1 MFQTNMVGHLWDLV
15 DEGLEGV
22 LDLLQG
28 RIGVTGLCTPVT
40 SAPVRHLRY
49 GRDVSPRVFH
59 TRGGV
64 FFQPDKAAYENT
76 RCKPTPA
83 EWLKTRNPLAKL
95 SHLCRERKLGLR
107 VVIECTNIGRIAS
120 GDPHFARKNVFGD
133 VSPSQ
138 MCPANPDVAEFI
150 RTLAA
155 DVCRNYA
162 VDAVELTGLDAI
174 APLADD
180 PDHGLGPGGRQLMAL
195 CFCESCRRSAMAAG
209 VDVEAAARSTAVRLD
224 TVFRTGQ
231 PIESARGELTT
242 LAADDPPLASFLGWY
257 RDRIAELFGRL
268 RNSSGVQVILH
279 TRPMR
284 TEDDVWI
291 DSGYTAKADAVI
303 CDYAGWET
311 ASLERLIQ
319 RMRGTIDDGQRLE
332 VQLPVCPPAGG
343 QAQTLVRNLT
353 RAAEL
358 GVASA
363 NLDHYGRLPWD
374 HVDLV
379 KQAVRFA
386 RRRVGC
392 R

>member
-1 MFQTNMVGHLWDLV
+1 MFQANMVGHLWDIV

-95 SHLCRERKLGLR
+95 SELCRERKLGLR
-107 VVIECTNIGRIAS
+107 AVIECTNIGRIAS
-120 GDPHFARKNVFGD
+120 GDPHFARKNVFD
-133 VSPSQ
+133 DASPSQ
-138 MCPANPDVAEFI
+138 MCLANPDVAEFI
-150 RTLAA
+150 RALAVDA
-155 DVCRNYA
+155 GRNYA
-162 VDAVELTGLDAI
+162 IDAVELIGLDAMET
-174 APLADD
+174 PADD
-180 PDHGLGPGGRQLMAL
+180 PHSGLGPGGRHLMAI
-195 CFCESCRRSAMAAG
+195 CFCESCKRSAMAAG

-231 PIESARGELTT
+231 PIESARGGLTT
-242 LAADDPPLASFLGWY
+242 LVADDPPLASFLGWY
-257 RDRIAELFGRL
+257 RDRIAELCGRL
-268 RNSSGVQVILH
+268 RNSSGVQVISH

-284 TEDDVWI
+284 TEDDVGI
-291 DSGYTAKADAVI
+291 DFGYTRDSDAVV

-311 ASLERLIQ
+311 APLECLIQ
-319 RMRGTIDDGQRLE
+319 RTRGALDDGRRLE
-332 VQLPVCPPAGG
+332 VQLAVHTPAGG

-358 GVASA
+358 GITSA
-363 NLDHYGRLPWD
+363 NLDHYGRLPRD

-379 KQAVRFA
+379 KQAIRFA
-386 RRRVGC
+386 RRTSG
-392 R
+392 